1 LRLGLTEA
9 EARQVAISVA
19 LKDAARKFGI
29 KKALS
34 FHSSIKGAENF
45 CKLQEALNCLRPSLT
60 TFHVSSKMTAGKR
73 KAFLDEFGSTAKSA
87 LMTNARCLTEGIDVP
102 AIDCVIFADPK
113 QSYTDIIQAAGR
125 AMRKA
130 DGKKLGYIL
139 LPLVVPENMTFKHF
153 AETSAFNEVARIISA
168 LSIADTRIVDE

>member
-1 LRLGLTEA
+1 
-9 EARQVAISVA
+9 
-19 LKDAARKFGI
+19 
-29 KKALS
+29 
-34 FHSSIKGAENF
+34 
-45 CKLQEALNCLRPSLT
+45 
-60 TFHVSSKMTAGKR
+60 
-73 KAFLDEFGSTAKSA
+73 
-87 LMTNARCLTEGIDVP
+87 TNARCLTEGIDVP

-168 LSIADTRIVDE
+168 LSIADTRIVDELRVVGNGGVPKKSKRHRIIQVVAEVADRPEDIVG